1 MADRHQD
8 RRVTYTKMFLRE
20 ALLELMKEKP
30 ISKITPTELCR
41 KADVNRNTFYAHYQ
55 SPEELLE
62 EIEGELMSRLCSSID
77 GAFRTDSF
85 EALLQDICR
94 LIEENVDLCKVILSE
109 NGASDFLASVIR
121 VTHDSTMEKW
131 QAQGSIV
138 PEERLEMLYRYC
150 IGGSVIIIRDWVN
163 GGLKQPAETIAQIL
177 SEANSGALL
186 GLKSAQNPS

>member
-1 MADRHQD
+1 
-8 RRVTYTKMFLRE
+8 MFLRE

-41 KADVNRNTFYAHYQ
+41 RADVNRNTFYAHYQ

-62 EIEGELMSRLCSSID
+62 EIEGELMSRLRSSID

-85 EALLQDICR
+85 EALLQEICH
-94 LIEENVDLCKVILSE
+94 LIEENADLCKVILSE

-131 QAQGSIV
+131 RAQGIAIS
-138 PEERLEMLYRYC
+138 EERLEMLYRYC

-163 GGLKQPAETIAQIL
+163 GGLKQPAETIARIL
-177 SEANSGALL
+177 NEANSGALL
-186 GLKSAQNPS
+186 GLKSAQTPS